1 MSSEQ
6 VIKDAVFW
14 ELNVVSFSSD
24 KHYAKT
30 K

>member
-24 KHYAKT
+24 KHYTKT